1 MTSHVYSTADP
12 LTKKY
17 EPVSKAIM
25 SSSRPRVVQPP
36 PPPVIEDTEAAQQEY
51 ADMLRRRRGRA
62 SAILSDTPRGQQAPQ
77 TASKV
82 LLGA

>member
-1 MTSHVYSTADP
+1 
-12 LTKKY
+12 
-17 EPVSKAIM
+17 M
-25 SSSRPRVVQPP
+25 SSSSPKPVKAP
-36 PPPVIEDTEAAQQEY
+36 PPPVIEDTEAVQQDY

-62 SAILSDTPRGQQAPQ
+62 ASILSDTPKGQQAPQ